1 MSTEKQ
7 FDTSAPF
14 RLRRNK
20 HQASYSRTEI
30 YDVLDQKAICNLS
43 VVIEGN
49 PITVPTLFARR
60 ADEILIHGSTA
71 SSVINQAVSIGH
83 GIITVTHIDAIVLPD
98 SIFEHSLDYRSVLIS
113 GSTRAITEPAEKL
126 AALKYISESVLPR
139 RYATVREPNANELRQ
154 TSVMVLAIDQAVLKS
169 STTNGMEIDS
179 TSVWTG
185 HLNLEPHQ
193 VRVLPSP
200 SWSGA
205 ELPFNPVEM
214 ARKFL

>member
-1 MSTEKQ
+1 MSTGNQ
-7 FDTSAPF
+7 FDTGAPF

-20 HQASYSRTEI
+20 HHGSYSRTEI
-30 YDVLDQKAICNLS
+30 YDFLDQRSICNIS

-71 SSVINQAVSIGH
+71 SSVINQAISIGH
-83 GIITVTHIDAIVLPD
+83 GVITVTHIDAIVLPD
-98 SIFEHSLDYRSVLIS
+98 SIFEHSVDYRSVLIS
-113 GSTRAITEPAEKL
+113 GPTRAITEPTQKL

-154 TSVMVLAIDQAVLKS
+154 TSVMALAIDQAVLKS
-169 STTNGMEIDS
+169 SRTQGNEIDS

-185 HLNLEPHQ
+185 HLNLGPHQ
-193 VRVLPSP
+193 LGVSPSP
-200 SWSGA
+200 SWSGV
-205 ELPFNPVEM
+205 EIPFNPVEM